1 MSFDQIESVLK
12 LSLISL
18 DGSSFLNL
26 FWFFSP
32 SYFIRQFSHELS
44 PFSLQ
49 DLQRGEGF
57 LQ

>member
-57 LQ
+57 